1 MNRTKKVLLHFVL
14 CMFTCFT
21 LFLAGC
27 TFQLG
32 GLVQIEGAYKFQKM
46 SYQQGGMT
54 IELEAGEKFMGMITF
69 SEDYMTLT
77 LNENGTA
84 VMVMSDGE
92 SMETG
97 NGTWTKI
104 DNNTLQITIEGEP
117 ENVQWSGNTIT
128 MENDGATV
136 ILKK

>member
-32 GLVQIEGAYKFQKM
+32 GLAQIEGAYKFQKM

-54 IELEAGEKFMGMITF
+54 IELEAGEEFMGMLTLSADF
-69 SEDYMTLT
+69 AVLT
-77 LNENGTA
+77 LNEDGSASFTVNAGVEQTYTGSWEKVENGQIALTL
-84 VMVMSDGE
+84 DGE
-92 SMETG
+92 TETINCDG
-97 NGTWTKI
+97 KTI
-104 DNNTLQITIEGEP
+104 QIEE
-117 ENVQWSGNTIT
+117 
-128 MENDGATV
+128 DGMLLLLV
-136 ILKK
+136 K

>member
-1 MNRTKKVLLHFVL
+1 MVRTRRFLGAILMVLML
-14 CMFTCFT
+14 CACF
-21 LFLAGC
+21 LFCGC
-27 TFQLG
+27 KEDAK
-32 GLVQIEGAYKFQKM
+32 IEGTYKFSKM
-46 SYQQGGMT
+46 TYVEAGVQVE
-54 IELEAGEKFMGMITF
+54 INAGEKFMGMITF